1 MLDARIAAAFRV
13 WFVLLS
19 AAAAHTCPMFG
30 AGFAAALGV

>member
-1 MLDARIAAAFRV
+1 MSGAGIAAAFRV

-19 AAAAHTCPMFG
+19 AAAAHTCPVFG